1 VNDTLFLQFK
11 SGTKPLANAWFGL
24 AIMAL
29 GIAALLA
36 IVLVAA
42 RVPFLGLGGGIFRT
56 ALVLHVVFGVVVW
69 FLAFAA
75 GSWNLLCDKARPIGW
90 LPLMVAVAGIACL
103 LIAPVVGLPPP
114 VLANYV
120 PVLDSP
126 LFLIG
131 LFGFLLA
138 VTLSGVLALASGFK
152 NVATA
157 GLAPIVIAARWAI
170 LVAMLAAIV
179 FCIDFYRASSSSV
192 VLPVTL
198 DDKLWGTG
206 HLMQFVHSLLML
218 AAWLWLGQRLIARV
232 PRLARTIPW
241 LLAAMALSSLAGP
254 YISLFLDVG
263 TPAHRLGYTELMKWA
278 TWPAPLLLGCFMLAG
293 AWRSRSIERGEID
306 LFMSMALFL
315 LGCLVGTMIQG
326 NATTLVP
333 AHYHGTVGAVTLA
346 YLAVVVRAV
355 ELQGLAD
362 GMRRWLM
369 RTPLLYG
376 LGIGILVIG
385 LAWSGLM
392 GIPRKVPHSELMQT
406 SSGYLAAMT
415 LTGLGGFLA
424 LGSILAFLALMI
436 RHAAPWNFGLR
447 RFMTPSKDIRF
458 RAITVTV
465 TVILVFGI
473 VADRLPTLLQAAP
486 MQADNHVA
494 EKRKAEI
501 AMRFDQGVVMLHAK
515 EYNHALTAFHRV
527 IELAPE
533 MPEAYVNTGFA
544 LLGLGKYAAAR
555 DFFDEATSLR
565 REQYNAYY
573 GMALAL
579 EGSGDLFG
587 AMQAMETYLHRADK
601 ADPYRRKAE
610 AAVWEWRTQLEKT
623 RIANASSS
631 DQLPIKAKN

>member
-1 VNDTLFLQFK
+1 MSGALGLQFK
-11 SGTKPLANAWFGL
+11 TGTNPLANAWFAL

-36 IVLVAA
+36 VVLVVA
-42 RVPFLGLGGGIFRT
+42 RIPFLGLGGGIFRT
-56 ALVLHVVFGVVVW
+56 ALVLHVVFGVVIW

-75 GSWNLLCDKARPIGW
+75 GVWTLLCDKAWSIGW

-103 LIAPVVGLPPP
+103 LIAPVVGSPPP

-126 LFLIG
+126 LFLTG

-138 VTLSGVLALASGFK
+138 VIVSGVLALTSGNK
-152 NVATA
+152 SPATTDMA
-157 GLAPIVIAARWAI
+157 HIVIATRWAI
-170 LVAMLAAIV
+170 VVAMLAAVV
-179 FCIDFYRASSSSV
+179 FSIDSYSASSSSV

-206 HLMQFVHSLLML
+206 HLMQFVHSLLMM

-278 TWPAPLLLGCFMLAG
+278 TWPVPLLLGCFMLAG
-293 AWRSRSIERGEID
+293 AWCSRSIERGEID

-346 YLAVVVRAV
+346 YLAVLLRTV
-355 ELQGLAD
+355 ELHGLMD
-362 GMRRWLM
+362 RLQPWLA

-376 LGIGILVIG
+376 LGIGIMVIG

-424 LGSILAFLALMI
+424 LGSILAFLTLMI
-436 RHAAPWNFGLR
+436 RHATPWKVRLR

-465 TVILVFGI
+465 TVILVFGLM
-473 VADRLPTLLQAAP
+473 ADRLPTLLQNAP

-515 EYNHALTAFHRV
+515 EYNHALTVFHRV
-527 IELAPE
+527 MELAPE

-565 REQYNAYY
+565 REQNNAYY

-610 AAVWEWRTQLEKT
+610 AAVWEWRAQLEKI
-623 RIANASSS
+623 RMANAPFG
-631 DQLPIKAKN
+631 DQLPVKAKN